1 MNNESQYEFLN
12 NWLKV
17 TSIQNKISNELESA
31 LKRNN
36 DISLKEFY
44 VMYYLSQESNRKL
57 RLQQLQELIGLSQ
70 SAMSRLVGRLEA
82 KTCGALE
89 RTTCEDDKRGIYTS
103 LTLLGESKFE
113 RALNTFNTVIND
125 MDLNEKD
132 KSIIFSVWKNTNDGN

>member
-12 NWLKV
+12 NWLEV
-17 TSIQNKISNELESA
+17 TSIKDKISNELESA

-44 VMYYLSQESNRKL
+44 VMYYLSQESDRKL

-103 LTLLGESKFE
+103 LTSLGESKFE

-132 KSIIFSVWKNTNDGN
+132 NSVIFSFLKDSNNHK